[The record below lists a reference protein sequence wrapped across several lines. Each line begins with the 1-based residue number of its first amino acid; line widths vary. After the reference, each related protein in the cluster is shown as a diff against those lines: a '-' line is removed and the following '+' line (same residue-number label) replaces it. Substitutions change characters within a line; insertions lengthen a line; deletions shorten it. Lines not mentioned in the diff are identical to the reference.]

1 MSIILRRQYDTRLA
15 TVLIFAIFCPQGVS
29 WGSNNSLRLS
39 RDATPSRHSPTFPQ
53 IKPAKINLSLFGRFQ
68 GGKDL
73 HFSVRQRIMPNTRQY
88 AYCSFC
94 RLRRPIWP
102 WNSNAGCRSPWRS
115 ARKCRFLPS
124 LPPKSRHLTPRSPK
138 SLPARTHV
146 RCSSS
151 ARALPTA
158 RIRCSSI

>member
-1 MSIILRRQYDTRLA
+1 MSIILRRQYGTGIA
-15 TVLIFAIFCPQGVS
+15 TVLIFGIFWPRGVS
-29 WGSNNSLRLS
+29 REIDGSLRGP
-39 RDATPSRHSPTFPQ
+39 RGAIPSRYPPTFPQ
-53 IKPAKINLSLFGRFQ
+53 IKPTKINLSLFGRFC
-68 GGKDL
+68 L
-73 HFSVRQRIMPNTRQY
+73 HFSVRQRIMPSIRQY
-88 AYCSFC
+88 AYCSFY
-94 RLRRPIWP
+94 RLRRPLWP

-115 ARKCRFLPS
+115 ARKCHFLPS